1 MVENLIK
8 TGSEDNSLFI
18 YYKKISSPM
27 LTYKFPVKVLNN
39 LLLTTFLSSILQVGD
54 DVTKQD
60 MYVGAMCWKKV
71 THFTHSNLM
80 AVNYSVYE

>member
-39 LLLTTFLSSILQVGD
+39 LLLTTFLKVPYYRLVMMSQSRICMSVLCVG
-54 DVTKQD
+54 KRLHISLIQI
-60 MYVGAMCWKKV
+60 
-71 THFTHSNLM
+71 
-80 AVNYSVYE
+80 